1 MLIGDLARRTGV
13 KERLL
18 RYYEEQ
24 GLLHPA
30 RTASGYRRYAERD
43 AATVRHIRLLL
54 DAGLSTAA
62 ITRVLH
68 CVHDDADGRAVPDAC
83 PVMVELVRRERAR
96 TAAEIARLRATQHS
110 LDRLLAGATGQ
121 FA

>member
-13 KERLL
+13 NARLL

-24 GLLHPA
+24 GLLRPA
-30 RTASGYRRYAERD
+30 RTAAGYRSYTGQD

-62 ITRVLH
+62 IAGVLH
-68 CVHDDADGRAVPDAC
+68 CVHDDDLGRGVPDAC
-83 PVMVELVRRERAR
+83 PALVDLVRRERAR
-96 TAAEIARLRATQHS
+96 TAAEIARLRATQQS
-110 LDRLLAGATGQ
+110 LDALIA
-121 FA
+121 